1 MKTLATH
8 PDLVRAWLLALAGMP
23 LQPSQQQQARPQ
35 PPVPM
40 PPPVQPYRR

>member
-8 PDLVRAWLLALAGMP
+8 PDLVRAWLFAVAGMP
-23 LQPSQQQQARPQ
+23 LPPVQQQARTQ
-35 PPVPM
+35 APVPM